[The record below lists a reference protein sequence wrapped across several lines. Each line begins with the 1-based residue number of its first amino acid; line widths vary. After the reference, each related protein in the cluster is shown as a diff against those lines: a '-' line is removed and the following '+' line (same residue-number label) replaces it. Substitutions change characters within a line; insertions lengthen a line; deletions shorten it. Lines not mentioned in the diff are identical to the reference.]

1 MRRSIF
7 NVGFQL
13 LLFSKIMK
21 KILKAFI
28 PISIIHFYKQLPI
41 HSLKQYWL
49 KNKSNFRLENEL
61 KEMIDFFIKSKSY
74 EYMSNFWNHLTIQ
87 NLKQIQE
94 AKVKNYSTTIARNY
108 YTWIE
113 VGDKEVQQ
121 SILNLQ
127 DIFISEKVNLYKKQ
141 INLSYIESMKYN
153 SLTFMLY
160 HNLKNF
166 NLLDKLNYLSDEGYL
181 TYNDP
186 FLVINGHNISQ
197 DKINSIIDY
206 ESINK
211 FSSFSDKK
219 NILEIGAG
227 SGRTSQAILSL
238 KSDLKYTICDIP
250 PALFISYQRLKNVF
264 KNKKIGLLYSLKEDE
279 LVNRI
284 NDYDISFIMP
294 HQLNYLK
301 TKSFDLTIAID
312 CIHEMEKDT
321 IKRYFDKINRFSK
334 LFYFSVN
341 KKTNVSV
348 SGNNLDYFSDDYQ
361 IPKNWE
367 KIYEND
373 LIFPSNYI
381 SSGYQIK

>member
-1 MRRSIF
+1 
-7 NVGFQL
+7 
-13 LLFSKIMK
+13 MK

-28 PISIIHFYKQLPI
+28 PISIIHLYKKLPK

-49 KNKSNFRLENEL
+49 KNKSNLLLENEL

-74 EYMSNFWNHLTIQ
+74 KYMSNFWNNLTIQ

-127 DIFISEKVNLYKKQ
+127 DIFISEKVNLYKKH

-186 FLVINGHNISQ
+186 FLTINGHNISQ

-211 FSSFSDKK
+211 FSSFSHKK

-227 SGRTSQAILSL
+227 SGRTSQAILSF

-264 KNKKIGLLYSLKEDE
+264 KNKKIGLLYSLNDDE

-294 HQLNYLK
+294 HQLNSLK

-321 IKRYFDKINRFSK
+321 IKRYFDQINRFSK

-381 SSGYQIK
+381 SSGYQLK